1 MIDFRAFRAV
11 AIAGAMAACAAAL
24 TSAPAQAQ
32 DGSGPWSEIR
42 DARQDY
48 RADTRD
54 LRREFRVERREDRI
68 DWHQGDYDSAGEFVR
83 ESVGG
88 LCLQPHFCQ
97 RPLNPLLAL
106 ADRFGSAAQSFGRV
120 GESPRGLALSSAIR
134 ECRAPS
140 S

>member
-11 AIAGAMAACAAAL
+11 AIAGAMAACAAVL

-32 DGSGPWSEIR
+32 DGTGPWSEIR

-83 ESVGG
+83 
-88 LCLQPHFCQ
+88 
-97 RPLNPLLAL
+97 
-106 ADRFGSAAQSFGRV
+106 DRAGDRRSARQQHRIDRRDFRQDL
-120 GESPRGLALSSAIR
+120 RQIR
-134 ECRAPS
+134 H
-140 S
+140 